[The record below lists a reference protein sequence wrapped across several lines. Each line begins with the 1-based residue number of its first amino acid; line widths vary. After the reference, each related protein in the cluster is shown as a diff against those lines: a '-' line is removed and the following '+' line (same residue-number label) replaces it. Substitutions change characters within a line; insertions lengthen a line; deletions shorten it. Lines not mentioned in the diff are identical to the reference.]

1 MESSSSRLGTNVLT
15 TVISIGSSICPT
27 VEEVSRSFLIWRM
40 LEEEE
45 YDTGVVMD
53 IQDSERAGLARGI
66 AVPVIVSKLDF
77 DREEA
82 SALCS
87 ARDRTAVPSES
98 TSTLDL
104 HSLRTSISA
113 TLLNMP
119 PRRFAAE

>member
-1 MESSSSRLGTNVLT
+1 
-15 TVISIGSSICPT
+15 
-27 VEEVSRSFLIWRM
+27 M

-45 YDTGVVMD
+45 YDAGVAMD
-53 IQDSERAGLARGI
+53 IQDSERAGLARGTAI
-66 AVPVIVSKLDF
+66 PVIVSKLDLG
-77 DREEA
+77 REEA
-82 SALCS
+82 PVLCR
-87 ARDRTAVPSES
+87 ARDRTAVLSLF

>member
-1 MESSSSRLGTNVLT
+1 
-15 TVISIGSSICPT
+15 
-27 VEEVSRSFLIWRM
+27 M

-45 YDTGVVMD
+45 YDTGVAMD

-82 SALCS
+82 SALCR
-87 ARDRTAVPSES
+87 ARDRTAVLSLS

-113 TLLNMP
+113 TLLNIP
-119 PRRFAAE
+119 LRQFAAE